1 MFLKIFRFPK
11 DPVIRLKWLEACKF
25 NESDILPN
33 RKLCSFHF
41 EEHSYTGQ
49 HKKCIKRGAIPTLHM
64 NKYLQLKI
72 LKVIILNKIVIF
84 SECNVPGNP
93 STSGMCP
100 SLTSTFPNTSMNI
113 SLTADTDK
121 LKQSNKC

>member
-25 NESDILPN
+25 NELDILPN

-49 HKKCIKRGAIPTLHM
+49 HKQFIKRGAIPTLHM
-64 NKYLQLKI
+64 KKYLKLKI
-72 LKVIILNKIVIF
+72 LIVIILNKIVIF
-84 SECNVPGNP
+84 SECNVPGNL
-93 STSGMCP
+93 SISGMC
-100 SLTSTFPNTSMNI
+100 SILTSTLPNTSMNI